1 MTTLADEE
9 IKAIV
14 RKAAAANNIPAQA
27 ISTGPIIDSTGHEA
41 IEVVISISP
50 GTTRQ
55 IVGSPSART
64 VVEIIQKLADAGEE
78 RFPIIQFGEM
88 SSAS

>member
-1 MTTLADEE
+1 MMKKS
-9 IKAIV
+9 KAIV
-14 RKAAAANNIPAQA
+14 KEAAAANNIPAQA

-50 GTTRQ
+50 GTIRQ
-55 IVGSPSART
+55 IVGSPSAST
-64 VVEIIQKLADAGEE
+64 VVEIMQKLADAGEE